1 VQIITITGSK
11 MMGAKMIGS
20 VMTGSKM
27 TGARIG
33 RPLHINSFVLF
44 LFFFLSHHPGPPV
57 IKLPIARSLRAL

>member
-1 VQIITITGSK
+1 
-11 MMGAKMIGS
+11 MIGS

-44 LFFFLSHHPGPPV
+44 LFFFLSHDPGPPV